1 MSDRGS
7 RLAIPDLLAA
17 RAEHAPN
24 QVALIVADVGE
35 LSFGEWDSR
44 SNAIAHALIAR
55 GVPAGRPV
63 GVVFSERDWIDVA
76 VAWCGVMRAGCACVP
91 LSARLAPD
99 QVRHA
104 LLDCSAAAVL
114 HGTDVDPTDA
124 GDWSATLAELGDRDR
139 TPVRREVSPGGL
151 AQIIYTSGTTGR
163 AKGVGATHAN
173 LAYGTSAGPK
183 RRKLAHSRH
192 FLHAFPVGTNGGQM
206 MLVNALDVSP
216 AWLTLPYFRPG
227 RFARLIEAY
236 QVGTVFLVPAMA
248 IELLS
253 ARVQDRFDLSS
264 VKMVASTAASLP
276 PAVAAELAT
285 AFPKA
290 TITNIY
296 TSTEAAPAQ
305 TVMMVDPARPASV
318 GRPVGSADVMIRDAD
333 GARAQ
338 PGEAGEVWLRSPAGP
353 RAYIGDRQLTDA
365 IFRDGWV
372 RMGDIGY
379 LDADGYLYLV
389 DRESDV
395 IKSGAFKVSTLQV
408 EAAIYEHPAVAEAAV
423 LGIPHPVLGKVTVAA
438 VVTSAP
444 VDAASLRTFLM
455 TRLARH
461 ELPSQLVFVAEL
473 PKNHIGKVQ
482 KYRLRELFQAPGEA
496 RSQASTASKDD
507 GSGR

>member
-1 MSDRGS
+1 MRDGES
-7 RLAIPDLLAA
+7 RLTIPDLLAA
-17 RAEHAPN
+17 RAEHVPDR
-24 QVALIVADVGE
+24 VALIVADAGE
-35 LSFGEWDSR
+35 LSFGEWDRR
-44 SNAIAHALIAR
+44 SNAVAHALIDR

-63 GVVFSERDWIDVA
+63 GVVFGERDWIDVA
-76 VAWCGVMRAGCACVP
+76 VTWCGVMRAGCAAVP
-91 LSARLAPD
+91 LSSRLATAEI
-99 QVRHA
+99 RHA
-104 LLDCSAAAVL
+104 LTDCSAVAVL
-114 HGTDVDPTDA
+114 QGADVDPPEA
-124 GDWSATLAELGDRDR
+124 GDWQATPAELDAVDV
-139 TPVRREVSPGGL
+139 TPVRREVTPAGL
-151 AQIIYTSGTTGR
+151 AQIIYTSGTTGK

-216 AWLTLPYFRPG
+216 AWLTLPYFTPG

-236 QVGTVFLVPAMA
+236 QVGTIFLVPAMA

-276 PAVAAELAT
+276 PAVAAALAT

-318 GRPVGSADVMIRDAD
+318 GRPVGSADVMIRDAGGG
-333 GARAQ
+333 GAR
-338 PGEAGEVWLRSPAGP
+338 PGEVGEVWLRSPAGP

-372 RMGDIGY
+372 RMGDVGY
-379 LDADGYLYLV
+379 LDVDGYLYLV

-423 LGIPHPVLGKVTVAA
+423 LGIPHPVLGKVTAAA

-444 VDAASLRTFLM
+444 VDAASLRTFLAS
-455 TRLARH
+455 RLARH
-461 ELPSQLVFVAEL
+461 ELPSRLVFVAEL

-482 KYRLRELFQAPGEA
+482 KHRLRDLFQSPGE
-496 RSQASTASKDD
+496 SL
-507 GSGR
+507 